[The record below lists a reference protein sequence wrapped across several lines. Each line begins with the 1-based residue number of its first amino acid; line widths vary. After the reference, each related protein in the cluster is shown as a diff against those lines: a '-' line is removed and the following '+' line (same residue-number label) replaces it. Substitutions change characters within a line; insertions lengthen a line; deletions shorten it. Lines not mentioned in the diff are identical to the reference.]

1 MPGWLWVVIAVA
13 LGIVIYLLLRGRGG
27 SGRHRAPAVEY
38 VPALESFERDDEE
51 PGYDWRSRSGRR
63 AAQRRH

>member
-13 LGIVIYLLLRGRGG
+13 LGIVIYLLLRSRGG

-38 VPALESFERDDEE
+38 VPALENFERDDEE
-51 PGYDWRSRSGRR
+51 LGY
-63 AAQRRH
+63 